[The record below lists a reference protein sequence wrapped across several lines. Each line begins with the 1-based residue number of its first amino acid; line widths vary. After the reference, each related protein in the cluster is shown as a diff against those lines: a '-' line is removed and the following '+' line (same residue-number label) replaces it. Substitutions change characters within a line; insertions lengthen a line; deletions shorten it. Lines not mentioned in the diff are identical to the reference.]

1 MFGRL
6 AWDNSFTIPVAAV
19 LVPSYLAFQAGRS
32 RFSLAV
38 FLTCLGLLPLIH
50 LMSLAIVVPFALH
63 LLLVH
68 RRALLQHW
76 LVVVGAAV
84 PFALVGG
91 LYLSSLYADYLG
103 PTAGV
108 TAESIFRL
116 NVEGMLFP
124 WLGSGWLTPL
134 GFGEHFAGPAWQ
146 AAQPWA
152 WRALGAISWLALPL
166 AWFGIWLCA
175 RRAWSCLRRLA
186 DGFGAFATELAGLSL
201 TEHAMLLCLGVLLCQ
216 MLLGVLTGTFGL
228 PHYFNS
234 TWIVHALFVWLG
246 FDALVRRVPR
256 LRWWLPVQAVSLLLF
271 LGSFAWSMHA
281 LGGARWVRHGP
292 TIANQIE
299 VARALAALPPHSGLL
314 VEVDHDRLL
323 QNSVMSLA
331 ELLGLE
337 IPPVRLATNP
347 AALSG
352 VAPLWYAI
360 RYAPGSPPYAAR
372 VRLERLK

>member
-1 MFGRL
+1 
-6 AWDNSFTIPVAAV
+6 
-19 LVPSYLAFQAGRS
+19 
-32 RFSLAV
+32 
-38 FLTCLGLLPLIH
+38 LIH
-50 LMSLAIVVPFALH
+50 LMSLAIVVPFTVH

-76 LVVVGAAV
+76 LVVVGVTV
-84 PFALVGG
+84 PLALVYG
-91 LYLSSLYADYLG
+91 LYVFSLYAEYLG
-103 PTAGV
+103 PAAGAGV

-116 NVEGMLFP
+116 HAEGMLFP
-124 WLGSGWLTPL
+124 LLGSAWLTSL
-134 GFGEHFAGPAWQ
+134 GFGEHFAGPVWQ

-166 AWFGIWLCA
+166 AWFGMWLCA
-175 RRAWSCLRRLA
+175 CRASSCLRRLA
-186 DGFGAFATELAGLSL
+186 DGWSAFATDLAGLSPL
-201 TEHAMLLCLGVLLCQ
+201 EHAKLLCLGVLVCQ
-216 MLLGVLTGTFGL
+216 MLLGAVTGTFGL
-228 PHYFNS
+228 PHYFHS

-256 LRWWLPVQAVSLLLF
+256 LHWWVPVQAGALLIY
-271 LGSFAWSMHA
+271 LGGFAWSMHA
-281 LGGARWVRHGP
+281 LGGTRWVRHGP
-292 TIANQIE
+292 TITNQTE
-299 VARALAALPPHSGLL
+299 LARALATLPPNSGLL

-337 IPPVRLATNP
+337 IPPVRHATSPTALA
-347 AALSG
+347 G
-352 VAPLWYAI
+352 VAPPWYAI